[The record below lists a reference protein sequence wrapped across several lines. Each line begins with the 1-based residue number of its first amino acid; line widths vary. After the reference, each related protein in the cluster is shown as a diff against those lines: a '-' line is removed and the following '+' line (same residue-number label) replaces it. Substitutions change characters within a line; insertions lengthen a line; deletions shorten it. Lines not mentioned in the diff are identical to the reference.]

1 MESLGDSYS
10 SYEIIFLLAN
20 IILFSFESEEFLPV
34 SIKTLLLLILLFFFD
49 GSVIFEIWCTI
60 EDVS

>member
-1 MESLGDSYS
+1 MQRLRGSYF
-10 SYEIIFLLAN
+10 SYEIIFLLVN

-34 SIKTLLLLILLFFFD
+34 SIKTRLLLILLFFFD

>member
-1 MESLGDSYS
+1 MENLRDSYF
-10 SYEIIFLLAN
+10 SYEIIFLLVN
-20 IILFSFESEEFLPV
+20 IIFFSFESEEFLPV

-49 GSVIFEIWCTI
+49 GSAIFEIWCTI